1 MDFLVL
7 MMKEFFSKSWFV
19 QTFVLYLLS
28 NVFFMETV
36 KIKSVTPMDK
46 AVRLIVSRVE
56 QERGYSLANKNIT
69 YDEFLKNKLL
79 IVHCIRHGIPYRF
92 FNLIKE
98 RAPFNEEDWASFIGI
113 STKSLQRN
121 KLKENFVFKPIQ
133 SEKILEL
140 AEVTSLGNAVFDTN
154 QQFYLWLITP
164 SFALGNLQPIE
175 LLKDSYGK
183 EMVVG
188 ELNKID
194 QGIFV

>member
-1 MDFLVL
+1 
-7 MMKEFFSKSWFV
+7 
-19 QTFVLYLLS
+19 
-28 NVFFMETV
+28 MEA
-36 KIKSVTPMDK
+36 IKLEPRGAIDK
-46 AVRLIVSRVE
+46 AVRVLANKVE
-56 QERGYSLANKNIT
+56 QDRGYKLLNKNIT
-69 YDEFLKNKLL
+69 YDEFLKNKML
-79 IVHCIRHGIPYRF
+79 IVHAIREGIPYEL

-98 RAPFNEEDWASFIGI
+98 ITPFNEEDWASFLGI

-121 KLKENFVFKPIQ
+121 KIKEDFIFKPLQ

-140 AEVTSLGNAVFDTN
+140 AEVTSLGNTIFDSIE
-154 QQFYLWLITP
+154 QFYLWLNTP

-183 EMVVG
+183 EMVVD